1 MYVLNM
7 LGFTHHMWTRAISKG
22 VGFTATLGSRW
33 TYFTVI
39 DGDTS
44 VEQRLNGIT
53 VDLRV
58 RILKTNPNAIN
69 LRQSE

>member
-1 MYVLNM
+1 MRKRGAVEIL
-7 LGFTHHMWTRAISKG
+7 AP
-22 VGFTATLGSRW
+22 
-33 TYFTVI
+33 YFTLI